1 MCFIQKNNVFSTRL
15 LPFSKQ
21 KKRKIKLK
29 KKRLVSIKVIRW
41 SQFETKT
48 RKFPVKSNRSHMF
61 FKIGVLLKL
70 RKFHCGT
77 PVLEYLFNKVASLKA
92 CNFIKKIIQLRCFPV
107 KFAKFLRTSFLQ
119 NTSGGSLLLTVIFYW
134 QLSVYQFFKTY
145 QSILMSMHGVW
156 WVTMFY
162 ICRSFFNT
170 KVWKVT
176 MTNVSESLCKVWS
189 PALHNC
195 GSSSE

>member
-1 MCFIQKNNVFSTRL
+1 MCFIQKNNIFSTRL

>member
-1 MCFIQKNNVFSTRL
+1 MCFIQKNNIFSTRL

-156 WVTMFY
+156 WVTMFH